1 MSRIA
6 HAVEESK
13 AWMRALARTQR
24 APISWDRVALTAVGI
39 TAPVGLALLF
49 APTNDAV
56 IGAGALASMG
66 ALVASAMDLG
76 SAGIERVHRMAL
88 ASMMATVGFAIG
100 SVVHGHVVAT
110 LVAVIVA
117 ALLSG
122 LSGAISATASKS
134 ALYFLVFT
142 VTAANAD
149 FGLSSP
155 WVAPL
160 LFFAGAAWRLLLTM
174 AAAAYEGRAFAP
186 ERRAVAG
193 VYDALVAQLSAETT
207 ASRTAAG
214 TALTDALNDAYDVLV
229 AARTELAA
237 HDRRWQTLVAVLNA
251 SAPVVD
257 AAIATA
263 EDGRDADSETLD
275 FLRGVAAW
283 VSNPA
288 RPVPSAPRSSGG
300 DPALAAS
307 LAHVGRVVDGI
318 RTMTSVRAL
327 DGTDLSLPATPS
339 VGGRLRSAGR
349 ALTSGTELWNS
360 ILRLVL
366 CIAVAQA
373 LCAAWQ
379 LERPY
384 LVMLTVAQVMKPDF
398 GSIFGRAVQRGVGTL
413 IGVVIGALAVA
424 VIPRDGWQI
433 LVILV
438 LAASIPIV
446 MPRNYGLY
454 SIVTTPL
461 AVLLV
466 ELHVSDSSSLVEI
479 RLLDTLLGC
488 AIVLLLGYLPWPQT
502 WHAPRHLAVPM
513 AALASAIGDYARVA
527 LARPDD
533 PDRPTLRRA
542 VYRRISDVRTRVAK
556 SLAEPPSISAAAASW
571 LPEVAALERV
581 TDAVTAAAIEAEAS
595 GVTHDP
601 QTVDAVAAALDDVAE
616 AIAARRPPADVDLP
630 DGQLPAVAGDV
641 ATVRSALVAQQI
653 GAESRRAARVA
664 ADER

>member
-1 MSRIA
+1 
-6 HAVEESK
+6 
-13 AWMRALARTQR
+13 MRALTRSQR
-24 APISWDRVALTAVGI
+24 APIPWDRVALTAVGI

-88 ASMMATVGFAIG
+88 ASMMATIGFGIG
-100 SVVHGHVVAT
+100 TAVHGHVVAT

-122 LSGAISATASKS
+122 ISGAISATASKS
-134 ALYFLVFT
+134 AVYFLMYT

-155 WVAPL
+155 WMAPL
-160 LFFAGAAWRLLLTM
+160 IFFAGAAWRLLLTM
-174 AAAAYEGRAFAP
+174 AAAAYEGREFAP
-186 ERRAVAG
+186 ERRAVAR
-193 VYDALVAQLSAETT
+193 VYDAIVAQLSAGS
-207 ASRTAAG
+207 AAGRTAAG
-214 TALTDALNDAYDVLV
+214 DALTGALNDAYDVLV

-257 AAIATA
+257 AAIAAA
-263 EDGRDADSETLD
+263 EDERDVDAEVLD
-275 FLRGVAAW
+275 YLRGVAAW

-288 RPVPSAPRSSGG
+288 RPAPSAPHASGG
-300 DPALAAS
+300 DPALATS
-307 LAHVGRVVDGI
+307 IAHVAHVVSGV
-318 RTMTSVRAL
+318 SARASGPVG
-327 DGTDLSLPATPS
+327 DGTDLALPQAPT
-339 VGGRLRSAGR
+339 VIGRLRGAGR

-413 IGVVIGALAVA
+413 IGVAIGALAVA

-433 LVILV
+433 LVILI
-438 LAASIPIV
+438 LAASMPIV

-466 ELHVSDSSSLVEI
+466 ELHVSDSSSLVEA

-488 AIVLLLGYLPWPQT
+488 AIVLVLGYLPWPQT
-502 WHAPRHLAVPM
+502 WHAPRHLAVPV
-513 AALASAIGDYARVA
+513 AALAHAISVYARVA
-527 LARPDD
+527 LSQPDD
-533 PDRPTLRRA
+533 PDRSTLRRG
-542 VYRRISDVRTRVAK
+542 VYRRISDLRTTVAK
-556 SLAEPPSISAAAASW
+556 ALAEPPAISAASASW

-581 TDAVTAAAIEAEAS
+581 TDAVTAAATEAEAS
-595 GVTHDP
+595 GAAQDAEA
-601 QTVDAVAAALDDVAE
+601 VDAVASALDDLAD
-616 AIAARRPPADVDLP
+616 AITARRRPVDVELP
-630 DGQLPAVAGDV
+630 GGVLPAVAGDL
-641 ATVRSALVAQQI
+641 ATARSALIAQQV
-653 GAESRRAARVA
+653 GAERRVKGG
-664 ADER
+664 